1 MKPSQLAVSV
11 GKTAAAAMRAGALV
25 LIALVALLPSAH
37 VSAAIDR
44 GEPVSRPHTALGES
58 DFARSGTVETIRY
71 PTLQMADAMAPPARS
86 DASNPP
92 NTAKPHK
99 ADTPP
104 SGLSPLDRIQDWL
117 ARANREYQTT
127 VIPRLS
133 VPTPESIAAEKRKV
147 EEAQQAEDARKAAE
161 QARLAEEARKAEEAK
176 QAEEA
181 RKAAEQARLAEEAR
195 KAAEQAR
202 LAEEARKAEEAK
214 QAEDARQAAEQAR
227 LAEEARKAEEA
238 KQAEAARQA
247 AEQAR
252 LTEEARKAEEAK
264 QAEEARKAAEQAR
277 LAEEARKAEE
287 AKQAEEARQA
297 AEQARLAEEARKAEE
312 AKQAEAARQAA
323 EQQRLAE
330 EARKAEEA
338 KQAADAQR
346 KADEAKSLAEA
357 QAKAEEAKKA
367 EANREHAAAVDAE
380 PDGEPSAE
388 PMPPEAIPSPGTDA
402 AQKLPPSTSG
412 EESDSD
418 LQEETAQAPVKSQQ
432 NHANHVRRAATKRW
446 ISRMHRDR
454 CPSSGRRITPPGYYR
469 VQSGDSL
476 WRISR
481 RHYRA
486 GARYRRIYRANRSRI
501 RDPDLIYPCQ
511 MIYVPR
517 RH

>member
-247 AEQAR
+247 AEQ
-252 LTEEARKAEEAK
+252 
-264 QAEEARKAAEQAR
+264 
-277 LAEEARKAEE
+277 
-287 AKQAEEARQA
+287 
-297 AEQARLAEEARKAEE
+297 
-312 AKQAEAARQAA
+312 
-323 EQQRLAE
+323 QRLAE

>member
-37 VSAAIDR
+37 VCAAIDR

-71 PTLQMADAMAPPARS
+71 PTVQMADAMAPPARS

-147 EEAQQAEDARKAAE
+147 EEAQQAE
-161 QARLAEEARKAEEAK
+161 
-176 QAEEA
+176 
-181 RKAAEQARLAEEAR
+181 EAR

-202 LAEEARKAEEAK
+202 LAEEARKAEE
-214 QAEDARQAAEQAR
+214 
-227 LAEEARKAEEA
+227 
-238 KQAEAARQA
+238 
-247 AEQAR
+247 
-252 LTEEARKAEEAK
+252 
-264 QAEEARKAAEQAR
+264 
-277 LAEEARKAEE
+277 
-287 AKQAEEARQA
+287 
-297 AEQARLAEEARKAEE
+297 
-312 AKQAEAARQAA
+312 
-323 EQQRLAE
+323 QR
-330 EARKAEEA
+330 
-338 KQAADAQR
+338 QAADAQR

-367 EANREHAAAVDAE
+367 EANRQHAAAADAE

>member
-161 QARLAEEARKAEEAK
+161 QARLA
-176 QAEEA
+176 
-181 RKAAEQARLAEEAR
+181 
-195 KAAEQAR
+195 
-202 LAEEARKAEEAK
+202 
-214 QAEDARQAAEQAR
+214 
-227 LAEEARKAEEA
+227 
-238 KQAEAARQA
+238 
-247 AEQAR
+247 
-252 LTEEARKAEEAK
+252 EEARKAEEAK

>member
-37 VSAAIDR
+37 VCAAIDR

-71 PTLQMADAMAPPARS
+71 PTVQMADAMAPPARS

-161 QARLAEEARKAEEAK
+161 QARLSEEARKAEEAK
-176 QAEEA
+176 QAEAA
-181 RKAAEQARLAEEAR
+181 RQAAEQARLAEES
-195 KAAEQAR
+195 
-202 LAEEARKAEEAK
+202 RKAEEAK
-214 QAEDARQAAEQAR
+214 QAEAARQAAEQAR

-252 LTEEARKAEEAK
+252 IAEEARKAEEAK

-287 AKQAEEARQA
+287 
-297 AEQARLAEEARKAEE
+297 
-312 AKQAEAARQAA
+312 
-323 EQQRLAE
+323 QR
-330 EARKAEEA
+330 
-338 KQAADAQR
+338 QAADAQR

-367 EANREHAAAVDAE
+367 EANRQHAAAADAE
-380 PDGEPSAE
+380 PDGEPSAG